1 MASKNKR
8 KQTFK
13 EEYSC
18 SWDFIKPSRK
28 GENHA
33 RCTLCSAVFS
43 IAASGRY
50 DITQHIA
57 TAKHQNEVKEAC
69 LCMFLKN
76 TGFYW
81 KIQVCGLQNT
91 GLYFQR
97 LAYLLTI
104 TTRLVHVILTWRA
117 CDTHVVYMWCTHLE
131 HSIICRIIWGYMK
144 WEEHTITTRL
154 VTCDTHMTCM
164 WYPCC
169 VHVMHTFGAF
179 YHLPHYMRLYEIMG
193 GAYNNYKVS
202 YMWYSHDVHVIPMWC
217 TCDAHICRIIW
228 GYMK

>member
-13 EEYSC
+13 EYLR

-33 RCTLCSAVFS
+33 RCTLCSADFS

-57 TAKHQNEVKEAC
+57 TAKHRSNAERKDSNQSILQCVSSKEAC

-97 LAYLLTI
+97 LACLMTPHFWDCVLTECPSLWKCEPYTSI
-104 TTRLVHVILTWRA
+104 HLIL
-117 CDTHVVYMWCTHLE
+117 E
-131 HSIICRIIWGYMK
+131 
-144 WEEHTITTRL
+144 
-154 VTCDTHMTCM
+154 
-164 WYPCC
+164 YPPPPEKN
-169 VHVMHTFGAF
+169 FQQSDGASF
-179 YHLPHYMRLYEIMG
+179 MYY
-193 GAYNNYKVS
+193 
-202 YMWYSHDVHVIPMWC
+202 IPNR
-217 TCDAHICRIIW
+217 DI
-228 GYMK
+228 